1 MRIAV
6 FGAKNY
12 ERRLLDELNP
22 RHKHEIVYFEPL
34 LGPDTAVLAAG
45 FPAVAVFVNDQ
56 VDADVIKQLA
66 AGGTKLV
73 TTRSTGY
80 NQIDLAAA
88 KRSSIKVTRVTNY
101 SPNSVAEH
109 AVALVLQRAARA
121 AFPGRSPF
129 PRHRF
134 PGRRS
139 SRGRCRATRRCFTV
153 TDRR

>member
-1 MRIAV
+1 MHVPAGGKHADRSLWS
-6 FGAKNY
+6 K
-12 ERRLLDELNP
+12 ELRTQLLDELNA
-22 RHKHEIVYFEPL
+22 RHNHEIVYFEPL

-88 KRSSIKVTRVTNY
+88 KKSGIKLRGLPITLPIRWQSIRWRSFSRSIAK
-101 SPNSVAEH
+101 
-109 AVALVLQRAARA
+109 
-121 AFPGRSPF
+121 FPGYNR
-129 PRHRF
+129 
-134 PGRRS
+134 
-139 SRGRCRATRRCFTV
+139 TREGNFELDGSWVST
-153 TDRR
+153 

>member
-45 FPAVAVFVNDQ
+45 SPAVAVFVNDQ

-88 KRSSIKVTRVTNY
+88 KKSGIKGYASYQLFSQFGGRACGGAPSRAQPQN
-101 SPNSVAEH
+101 SPG
-109 AVALVLQRAARA
+109 L
-121 AFPGRSPF
+121 
-129 PRHRF
+129 
-134 PGRRS
+134 
-139 SRGRCRATRRCFTV
+139 
-153 TDRR
+153 

>member
-1 MRIAV
+1 MTTGAIPTHKKCMFLQEVRMRIAV

-12 ERRLLDELNP
+12 ERRLLDELNA
-22 RHKHEIVYFEPL
+22 RHNHEIVYFEPL

-88 KRSSIKVTRVTNY
+88 KKSGIKVTRVTNY

-109 AVALVLQRAARA
+109 AVALLLALNRKIHRAY
-121 AFPGRSPF
+121 
-129 PRHRF
+129 
-134 PGRRS
+134 
-139 SRGRCRATRRCFTV
+139 
-153 TDRR
+153 